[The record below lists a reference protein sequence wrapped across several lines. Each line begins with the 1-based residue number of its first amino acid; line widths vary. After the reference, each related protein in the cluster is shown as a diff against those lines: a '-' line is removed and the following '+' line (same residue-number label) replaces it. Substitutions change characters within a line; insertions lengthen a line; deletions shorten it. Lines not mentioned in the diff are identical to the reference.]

1 MCARGPLA
9 NLVLSFRRWPREAF
23 MHRFSSTGHVVV
35 AVLLLAVVGALAGC
49 SSRGSGGSS
58 GSAAG
63 GGGGQDAA
71 AVWHDLVQCARANG
85 MPNLPEPRIDEN
97 GQPQW
102 PGGEPPRPPQQV
114 MTACKSI
121 IDRLPAEVATNDG
134 ADPAN
139 VPALLRFA
147 ACVRDHG
154 IPSFPDPMADGRF
167 PASIKRDRSRQF
179 LEAMDACM
187 RLNPDANGQLYVR

>member
-1 MCARGPLA
+1 
-9 NLVLSFRRWPREAF
+9 
-23 MHRFSSTGHVVV
+23 MHRFRSTRRVVV
-35 AVLLLAVVGALAGC
+35 AALLLAVAGTLAGC
-49 SSRGSGGSS
+49 SSGGSGGSGGS
-58 GSAAG
+58 GAA
-63 GGGGQDAA
+63 GGGQDAA
-71 AVWHDLVQCARANG
+71 AVWHELVQCARANG
-85 MPNLPEPRIDEN
+85 MPNLPEPRIDAN

-121 IDRLPAEVATNDG
+121 IDRLPAEASANDG

-139 VPALLRFA
+139 VPALVRFA

-154 IPSFPDPMADGRF
+154 ISNFPDPMADGRF